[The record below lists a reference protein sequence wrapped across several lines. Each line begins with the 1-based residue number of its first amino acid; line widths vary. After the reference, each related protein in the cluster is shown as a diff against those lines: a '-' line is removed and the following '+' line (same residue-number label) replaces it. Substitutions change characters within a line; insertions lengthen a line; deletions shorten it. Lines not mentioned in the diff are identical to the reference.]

1 MNIPCPES
9 LACDCRDNPVLNLSA
24 EGLDNLFIEPF
35 ISQVILPN
43 VPPLTGGDNGP
54 SDTPDGPAV
63 FNSPTCNGICVSLIS
78 QEDADECAMEQA
90 VICDNSNNRFCNTA
104 QIGTFICPDG
114 SIFAIT
120 VPAGMICQPN
130 QNLADRYALS
140 MAEQEARNLHFCIRY
155 SAMCTCAG
163 TAQSFNATIQ
173 GGVGP
178 FVVVPF
184 SLPSGISVTL
194 TSSRNIR
201 VTVNRSTPGTVSA
214 GFRVST
220 QSRGELIVGLVIR
233 VIQIT
238 TNTLPD
244 FVPNMPYSAQ
254 LSAAGGSGNYRWS
267 IVSGSLPTGLAL
279 SSTGLISG
287 TPTSSINQTFRVKVH
302 DTSC

>member
-1 MNIPCPES
+1 MTIPCPEK

-35 ISQVILPN
+35 ISQIVLPN
-43 VPPLTGGDNGP
+43 VPPLGGGN
-54 SDTPDGPAV
+54 AQA
-63 FNSPTCNGICVSLIS
+63 FNAQSCVGTCVSLIS
-78 QEDADECAMEQA
+78 QQDADDCAMETA
-90 VICDNSNNRFCNTA
+90 VICDDSANNRFCNTA

-114 SIFAIT
+114 SIFVIT

-140 MAEQEARNLHFCIRY
+140 MAEQEARNLHFCVRY

-163 TAQSFNATIQ
+163 TAQSFNVTIQ
-173 GGVGP
+173 GGAGP

-184 SLPSGISVTL
+184 SLPSGISVVL

-214 GFRVST
+214 GFRIST

-238 TNTLPD
+238 TNDLPALVIGD
-244 FVPNMPYSAQ
+244 PYSAQ
-254 LSAAGGSGNYRWS
+254 LSATGGSGNYRWS
-267 IVSGSLPTGLAL
+267 IVSGSLPDGLTL

-287 TPTSSINQTFRVKVH
+287 TPTSSDDATFTVKAH
-302 DTSC
+302 DTAC